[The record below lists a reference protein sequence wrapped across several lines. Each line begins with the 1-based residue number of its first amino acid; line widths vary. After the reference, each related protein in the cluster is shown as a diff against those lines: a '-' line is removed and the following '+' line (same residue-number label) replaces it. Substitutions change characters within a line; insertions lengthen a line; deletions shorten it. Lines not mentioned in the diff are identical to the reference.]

1 MKACDVLFILLVH
14 QPVPPHGLEIANNY
28 NYLFH
33 ALIHLLHILIIVI
46 GLVSNNFSLSI
57 APPYVFDLYLIEHY
71 ILSYEQHR
79 IRYSYLSLIHEYMSI

>member
-1 MKACDVLFILLVH
+1 
-14 QPVPPHGLEIANNY
+14 VPPHGLEIANNY
-28 NYLFH
+28 NYLSH

-71 ILSYEQHR
+71 ILSYEQQK
-79 IRYSYLSLIHEYMSI
+79 IWYSYLSLIHEYMSI